1 MLSDRWLTTQTSES
15 SRAATATGSNPT
27 GTRACKVIPP
37 EVIPKISR
45 VLSGVFTAKSLAP
58 FGDIAIGRTGPLS
71 NSMNGPPVEEAW
83 LAAVEAGRSSAR
95 NIVAVM
101 ATHNAK
107 THPFTRSR
115 FM

>member
-1 MLSDRWLTTQTSES
+1 
-15 SRAATATGSNPT
+15 
-27 GTRACKVIPP
+27 
-37 EVIPKISR
+37 VIPKISR

-71 NSMNGPPVEEAW
+71 NSMNSGAVEEAW
-83 LAAVEAGRSSAR
+83 RADVDGGRSSAR
-95 NIVAVM
+95 NSIAVI
-101 ATHNAK
+101 AIHNAK